1 MIRLRCYTH
10 ARFKQE
16 KQFSVSVTT
25 YFKALRIT
33 LFKVRLLKTDH
44 VYDSRYKTERYV
56 DDVAQSVS
64 TS

>member
-1 MIRLRCYTH
+1 MHGLSKKNNFLCQLPPI
-10 ARFKQE
+10 
-16 KQFSVSVTT
+16 
-25 YFKALRIT
+25 FKALRIT

-44 VYDSRYKTERYV
+44 VYDSRYKNERYV